1 MTADKSTSAFIVAA
15 TLAAGP
21 PTGDEL
27 RQLQRVARK
36 IAGLK
41 AERNR
46 LILEAHAEGA
56 SLREI
61 GAALGVNHVTVK
73 NIIERTR

>member
-1 MTADKSTSAFIVAA
+1 M
-15 TLAAGP
+15 
-21 PTGDEL
+21 TGDEL
-27 RQLQRVARK
+27 RQLRNVAKK
-36 IAGLK
+36 IDALK
-41 AERNR
+41 AERHR